1 MRANVERLGFRLELL
16 VGMIQR
22 EVLGRYRG
30 SHFGVLW
37 SLASPLLLLAVFTF
51 AFHELFGARWPGVE
65 GRAGFAMMVFAGMVL
80 HGMLSEV
87 LVKSPLAVSGQPNFV
102 KKLVFPL
109 TVLPL
114 VTVGAA
120 LVHACVALI
129 VLVLACLVLGP
140 ALHWTGLLLPL
151 VLVPYVVLLCGLA
164 WILAA
169 LGVYVRD
176 IAQLGG
182 LVATA
187 MLFLSPVFY
196 PLSAVPP
203 AYAGIVSLNPL
214 TFAVESTR
222 GLLFDG
228 RLPDPSLAG
237 GHVLAAVVVAVVGL
251 LLFRRLRPG
260 FGDVL

>member
-1 MRANVERLGFRLELL
+1 MVR
-16 VGMIQR
+16 R

-30 SHFGVLW
+30 SHFGAAW
-37 SLASPLLLLAVFTF
+37 SLVSPLLLLSVFTF
-51 AFHELFGARWPGVE
+51 AFHELLGARWPGVE

-80 HGMLSEV
+80 HGMLAET
-87 LVKSPLAVSGQPNFV
+87 LVKSPLAVAGQPNFV

-114 VTVGAA
+114 VTVGGA
-120 LVHACVALI
+120 LVHAGVAMC
-129 VLVLACLVLGP
+129 VLVLACLLLGP
-140 ALHWTGLLLPL
+140 APHWTGLLVPL
-151 VLVPYVVLLCGLA
+151 VLVPYVVLLCGIA

-176 IAQLGG
+176 IAQLGSV
-182 LVATA
+182 LATA

-196 PLSAVPP
+196 PLSSVPP
-203 AYAGIVSLNPL
+203 AYAGIVALNPL

-228 RLPDPSLAG
+228 RLPDPALAG
-237 GHVLAAVVVAVVGL
+237 GHVLAAVVVAVLGL
-251 LLFRRLRPG
+251 VLFRRLRPG